1 VLFDGRFRFDNF
13 IVGSANRL
21 AVAAARAVAEA
32 PGTVYNPLFVYSG
45 SGLGKTHLMGAV
57 GHAARQ
63 RQPQLR
69 IEYLS
74 LDELVEQLHAAI
86 STGQVE
92 PFRHRYHEVEL
103 LLLDDV
109 QFLTGHRETQT
120 ELLRLFNVLQGSG
133 RQIVMTSD
141 RPPSEIPDVDE
152 RLVTRLSGGLIVD
165 IGPPD
170 YETRVAILRAKSED
184 RKASFTTGVLEEL
197 ARVEFANVRELQG
210 ALNRLIAQQQ
220 VGTVGLKEVQAI
232 VGDRVMAS
240 RPAMRPTPTTGMEF
254 SSFLSDIAGAVA
266 QVVEPWKQR
275 LAEAI
280 MHFGSQ
286 GYRVAV
292 LERAL
297 QLPRD
302 PGVDRLLETFTGAI
316 DHLRDIEAQVTAIDT
331 VAGGHDAFRD
341 PERVDEAEEML
352 ERALAG
358 QTPPP
363 GPNTALS
370 RATYETGAS
379 NQLAVKAA
387 DAVVEAPGERYNP
400 LFLCGPSGVGKTH
413 LANAIGNELAAR
425 SGGAFSVACVNT
437 QAFIDELIAALQEGT
452 IERWRARYRAAD
464 ALILDDVHFVA
475 SKERTQEELFHV
487 FNALYASGKQIVLV
501 ADKPPR
507 DLADLEAR
515 LRSRFEGGL
524 VVEMGAPDRA
534 LREKLYARFL
544 SAEEP
549 APEAALYAYLA
560 ERPVESVREIA
571 GLVNRLRMAADV
583 ENVTISLALAKR
595 EFEGAGVQPVAAP
608 TPTSAPQGVDAFFLD
623 DEKVVWDWPD
633 VTGRVVE
640 ELR

>member
-1 VLFDGRFRFDNF
+1 MHDGRFRFDNF

-32 PGTVYNPLFVYSG
+32 PGTVYNPLFIYSG

-57 GHAARQ
+57 GHVARQ
-63 RQPQLR
+63 RQLR
-69 IEYLS
+69 VEYLS

-92 PFRHRYHEVEL
+92 PFRHRYHEVDL
-103 LLLDDV
+103 LLLDDM
-109 QFLTGHRETQT
+109 QFLTGHRETQN

-141 RPPSEIPDVDE
+141 RPPAEIPDVDE

-170 YETRVAILRAKSED
+170 YETRVAILRAKSEE
-184 RKASFTTGVLEEL
+184 RKAAFAPGVLEEL

-210 ALNRLIAQQQ
+210 ALNRLIAEQQ
-220 VGTVGLKEVQAI
+220 VHAVGLSDVQAV

-240 RPAMRPTPTTGMEF
+240 RPSMKPTPSAGMEF
-254 SSFLSDIAGAVA
+254 SSFLSDIAVSVA

-280 MHFGSQ
+280 THYGAE
-286 GYRVAV
+286 GYRVGV

-297 QLPRD
+297 ALPRD
-302 PGVDRLLETFTGAI
+302 PGVDRMLETFATAVE
-316 DHLRDIEAQVTAIDT
+316 HLRDLEQQVTAIDT
-331 VAGGHDAFRD
+331 DAGGHEAFRD
-341 PERVDEAEEML
+341 PERVSEAERLL
-352 ERALAG
+352 ERALMG

-363 GPNTALS
+363 GPTLALS
-370 RATYETGAS
+370 RASFETGTS

-387 DAVVEAPGERYNP
+387 DAVMDAPGERYNP

-413 LANAIGNELAAR
+413 LANAIGNELSAR
-425 SGGAFSVACVNT
+425 SGGALVVACVNT
-437 QAFIDELIAALQEGT
+437 QSFIDELIAALQEGT

-475 SKERTQEELFHV
+475 GKERTQEELFHV
-487 FNALYASGKQIVLV
+487 FNSLNASGRQIVLV
-501 ADKPPR
+501 ADRPPR
-507 DLADLEAR
+507 ELADLEAR

-544 SAEEP
+544 ASEDP
-549 APEAALYAYLA
+549 APEPELYAYLA

-583 ENVTISLALAKR
+583 ENVGISLALARR
-595 EFEGAGVQPVAAP
+595 ELEGAGVQAVAAP
-608 TPTSAPQGVDAFFLD
+608 TPSSVPQGVDAFFLD
-623 DEKVVWDWPD
+623 DEKVLWDWPD
-633 VTGRVVE
+633 VTGRVIE